1 MVKYTIM
8 ITCNAHVY
16 KTKCMAVRRLALKF
30 CQTVKLVTELC
41 IPQNYKMNAII
52 LLTYL
57 RPILTVT

>member
-30 CQTVKLVTELC
+30 CQTVKLVTKLG
-41 IPQNYKMNAII
+41 IPQYNRMDAIN

-57 RPILTVT
+57 RPILAVT